1 MSTGGFT
8 SIMEEAGVVYSYG
21 EATTVLMVKSCSI
34 LRDYRNSHFFIFL
47 WQVGAQ
53 LLSVLRNSPFS
64 VICREDV
71 LLGDK
76 PFRCDVTA

>member
-1 MSTGGFT
+1 
-8 SIMEEAGVVYSYG
+8 MEEADVDHSSG
-21 EATTVLMVKSCSI
+21 EATTVLMVKPCWI
-34 LRDYRNSHFFIFL
+34 LSDYRNSHFFIL
-47 WQVGAQ
+47 SRQIGAQ

-64 VICREDV
+64 VICREEV